1 MPEMVEINREHKDR
15 LFTFL
20 FGKKG
25 RKEWTLSLYNAV
37 NGTDYTDLDSIEFT
51 TMEDA
56 VYMGMKNDVSFI
68 LCHVM
73 NVYEQQ
79 SSYNPNMPV
88 RQLMYAAKLYDK
100 YIQQKKL
107 NIYGRKLARLPI
119 PKLVAFYNGTEGED
133 DRILKLSDAFMQE
146 GDGQEWDIE
155 AKVRMININYGKNE
169 SLLSSCRPLEEY
181 SWLVAQIRKNR
192 QTMKIEQAVDSA
204 IQDMP
209 EDFEI
214 REFLIGHRA
223 EVKDLCITE
232 YNEAETMQMI
242 REEGREE
249 GREKG
254 RKEGREEGNITTLYD
269 LYSDGDITLQR
280 AAIKAGMSES
290 AFLEAAKEITGI

>member
-1 MPEMVEINREHKDR
+1 MAAVNREHKDR

-25 RKEWTLSLYNAV
+25 NKAWALSLYNAV
-37 NGTDYTDLDSIEFT
+37 NKTHYMDPESIEFT

-56 VYMGMKNDVSFI
+56 IYMGMKNDISFI

-107 NIYGRKLARLPI
+107 NTYGKKLARLPV
-119 PKLVAFYNGTEGED
+119 PKLVTFYNGTESAD
-133 DRILKLSDAFMQE
+133 DQILRLSDAFIQE
-146 GDGQEWDIE
+146 GGRLEADIE
-155 AKVRMININYGKNE
+155 VRVRMVNINYGKNK
-169 SLLSSCRPLEEY
+169 SLLSSCKPLEEY
-181 SWLVAQIRKNR
+181 AWLIDQIRKNQR
-192 QTMKIEQAVDSA
+192 LMGIEDAVDKA
-204 IQDMP
+204 IRDMP

-214 REFLIGHRA
+214 QKFLTGHRT

-249 GREKG
+249 G
-254 RKEGREEGNITTLYD
+254 NITTLYD
-269 LYSDGDITLQR
+269 LYCDGDITLQR
-280 AAIKAGMSES
+280 AAVKAGMSES
-290 AFLEAAKEITGI
+290 AFLKAAKEMIGV

>member
-1 MPEMVEINREHKDR
+1 MFLKKGVMSEMTKINREHKDR

-20 FGKKG
+20 FGEKG
-25 RKEWTLSLYNAV
+25 HKEWTLSLYNAV
-37 NGTDYTDLDSIEFT
+37 NGTDHMDPDNIEFT

-133 DRILKLSDAFMQE
+133 DRILKLSDAFVQE
-146 GDGQEWDIE
+146 GNGLEWDIE
-155 AKVRMININYGKNE
+155 ARVRMININYGKNE
-169 SLLSSCRPLEEY
+169 SLLSLCRPLGEY
-181 SWLVAQIRKNR
+181 SWLVAQIRENR
-192 QTMKIEQAVDSA
+192 RTMEIEQAVDRA
-204 IQDMP
+204 IQDIP
-209 EDFEI
+209 Q
-214 REFLIGHRA
+214 
-223 EVKDLCITE
+223 DL
-232 YNEAETMQMI
+232 
-242 REEGREE
+242 RSG
-249 GREKG
+249 
-254 RKEGREEGNITTLYD
+254 
-269 LYSDGDITLQR
+269 S
-280 AAIKAGMSES
+280 
-290 AFLEAAKEITGI
+290 F

>member
-1 MPEMVEINREHKDR
+1 MAEINREHKDR

-20 FGKKG
+20 FGEKG
-25 RKEWTLSLYNAV
+25 HKEWTLSLYNAV
-37 NGTDYTDLDSIEFT
+37 NGTNHTDPDSIEFT

-56 VYMGMKNDVSFI
+56 VYMGMKNDTSFI
-68 LCHVM
+68 LCQIM

-107 NIYGRKLARLPI
+107 NIYGRKLVRLPI
-119 PKLVAFYNGTEGED
+119 PKLVVFYNGTEGED
-133 DRILKLSDAFMQE
+133 DQILKLSDAFIQE
-146 GDGQEWDIE
+146 GGQPEADIE
-155 AKVRMININYGKNE
+155 ARVRMININYGKNE
-169 SLLSSCRPLEEY
+169 SLLSSCRPLGEY
-181 SWLVAQIRKNR
+181 SWLVDRIRENR
-192 QTMKIEQAVDSA
+192 RTMEIEQAVDRA

-209 EDFEI
+209 EGFEI

-223 EVKDLCITE
+223 EVKNLCITE

-249 GREKG
+249 GGFEMA
-254 RKEGREEGNITTLYD
+254 RKTAYNMF
-269 LYSDGDITLQR
+269 
-280 AAIKAGMSES
+280 KAGEPIDKI
-290 AFLEAAKEITGI
+290 AGFLEFPPETILSWVGKV

>member
-1 MPEMVEINREHKDR
+1 MAEINREHKDR

-25 RKEWTLSLYNAV
+25 HKAWTLSLYNAV
-37 NGTDYTDLDSIEFT
+37 NGTDYTDQDSIEFT

-119 PKLVAFYNGTEGED
+119 PKLVAFYNGTEG
-133 DRILKLSDAFMQE
+133 
-146 GDGQEWDIE
+146 
-155 AKVRMININYGKNE
+155 RM
-169 SLLSSCRPLEEY
+169 
-181 SWLVAQIRKNR
+181 
-192 QTMKIEQAVDSA
+192 
-204 IQDMP
+204 
-209 EDFEI
+209 
-214 REFLIGHRA
+214 
-223 EVKDLCITE
+223 
-232 YNEAETMQMI
+232 
-242 REEGREE
+242 
-249 GREKG
+249 
-254 RKEGREEGNITTLYD
+254 
-269 LYSDGDITLQR
+269 
-280 AAIKAGMSES
+280 
-290 AFLEAAKEITGI
+290 TGF

>member
-25 RKEWTLSLYNAV
+25 RKEWTLGLYNAV

-100 YIQQKKL
+100 L

-133 DRILKLSDAFMQE
+133 DRILKLSDAFMQGGE
-146 GDGQEWDIE
+146 GQEWDIE

-181 SWLVAQIRKNR
+181 SWLVARIRKNR

-249 GREKG
+249 G
-254 RKEGREEGNITTLYD
+254 NITTLYD